1 MPVLILSTGIR
12 LLSEQVKRA
21 EFYVCRSLRS
31 STSIDGALAGPNQDF
46 LYIGTTNSATYV
58 CGNGAADDV
67 AALERVGVHV
77 NRHDNASASHG

>member
-21 EFYVCRSLRS
+21 EFYLCRSKAPSMEVLLRS
-31 STSIDGALAGPNQDF
+31 DGPNQDL
-46 LYIGTTNSATYV
+46 LYIGTINSATYV